1 MTAATTVEY
10 SNTGPRN
17 AENLSDLA
25 DQDLPE
31 ELMFKEAYADTSRVQ
46 CCNNIDAFYE
56 YEMGKTNINV
66 KGRLKNSVNFWQ
78 KIGTSDFILDM
89 IYEGYTIPLLH
100 EPKSVF
106 LNNNKSANVHT
117 ICVENAISELI
128 SDGLVREVSSAPH
141 VVNPLTVAVNG
152 KDKVRL
158 ILDLRHV
165 NKQVVQ
171 CKIKFEAWRTAK
183 QYMQIDS
190 FGFIFDLKSGYHHID
205 IFPLHQTYLGFA
217 WKFNN
222 IENYFVFTVLPFDLQ
237 SSA

>member
-1 MTAATTVEY
+1 
-10 SNTGPRN
+10 
-17 AENLSDLA
+17 
-25 DQDLPE
+25 
-31 ELMFKEAYADTSRVQ
+31 MFKEAYADTS
-46 CCNNIDAFYE
+46 
-56 YEMGKTNINV
+56 NINV
-66 KGRLKNSVNFWQ
+66 KGRLENSVHFWE

-141 VVNPLTVAVNG
+141 VVNPITVAVNG
-152 KDKVRL
+152 KDKERL

-171 CKIKFEAWRTAK
+171 YKIKFEAWRTAK

-190 FGFIFDLKSGYHHID
+190 FGFIFLS
-205 IFPLHQTYLGFA
+205 
-217 WKFNN
+217 
-222 IENYFVFTVLPFDLQ
+222 
-237 SSA
+237 

>member
-1 MTAATTVEY
+1 
-10 SNTGPRN
+10 
-17 AENLSDLA
+17 
-25 DQDLPE
+25 
-31 ELMFKEAYADTSRVQ
+31 MFKEAYADTSKVQ

-56 YEMGKTNINV
+56 YEIGKTNINV
-66 KGRLKNSVNFWQ
+66 KGRLKNSAHFWQ

-152 KDKVRL
+152 KNKERL
-158 ILDLRHV
+158 ILDVRHV

-171 CKIKFEAWRTAK
+171 YKIKFEAWRTAK

-190 FGFIFDLKSGYHHID
+190 FGFIFDLKSGYHHIV

-222 IENYFVFTVLPFDLQ
+222 IEQYLVFTVLPFGLQ